1 VTRREEKRTRFNIHH
16 LKRNLALSLARIFG
30 GLLLAVLLAQAAD
43 TLEIFSHKWAVP
55 DAADWKIDND
65 GGSRTLHLL
74 TGKDPS
80 PTGPRRP
87 FQFALADTPPFSKV
101 TIEAD
106 ARPLKRS
113 LMIVFAYR
121 DAAHF
126 DYVHFSTDTGTK
138 QPVHNGVF
146 HVFGGERVRI
156 SALEGPPAFPASDRW
171 YHIRVVWDGTTGS
184 VQGEVDGQPVPSL
197 HAVDLSLHEG
207 KVGIGSFDET
217 GDFKNVSITSG
228 LRVGIVGTDTSHVI
242 AFTNSMNN
250 GTVNGASIVVAYKG
264 GSPDIEESRSRIDK
278 YSAELRDKFGVRFVD
293 KIADMCGSVDGIL
306 VESVDARAH
315 LAEVKEA
322 VACHKPIFIDK
333 PLAAS
338 LEDAREIARIAA
350 SAHVPWFSASSLRY
364 SPIQSLQ
371 QEPVKGAI
379 VWGPGPTE
387 PHQPLELSWYGI
399 HATEMLYTLL
409 GTGCAEVTQTASEA
423 SDVVTCRWKDGRL
436 GTMRVDRPYSKFGA
450 VVFRDKNRVES
461 LPDVPVDYV
470 PLVRQ
475 IVSFIASGKPPVPNG
490 ETLEMFSFLDAA
502 QRSKK
507 NGGQMTTVD
516 QNKGY

>member
-1 VTRREEKRTRFNIHH
+1 VARRKEKQIPFINHH
-16 LKRNLALSLARIFG
+16 LKRNLAASIARLGG
-30 GLLLAVLLAQAAD
+30 GLLLAVLLVQAAD
-43 TLEIFSHKWAVP
+43 TLEIFGHKWSVP
-55 DAADWKIDND
+55 DAADWKMDNEN
-65 GGSRTLHLL
+65 GAPVLHLL
-74 TGKDPS
+74 TGKEPL
-80 PTGPRRP
+80 PGPRRP

-113 LMIVFAYR
+113 LMVVFSYR
-121 DAAHF
+121 DPAHF
-126 DYVHFSTDTGTK
+126 NYVHFSTDTATR

-156 SALEGPPAFPASDRW
+156 SAPEGPAAFPAANRW
-171 YHIRVVWDGTTGS
+171 YHIRVVWDGATGN

-197 HAVDLSLHEG
+197 HGVDLSIHEG
-207 KVGIGSFDET
+207 RVGIGSFDET
-217 GDFKNVSITSG
+217 ADFKNVSITNG
-228 LRVGIVGTDTSHVI
+228 LRLGIVGTDTSHVV
-242 AFTNSMNN
+242 AFTNSLN
-250 GTVNGASIVVAYKG
+250 TGAVSGAHVVVAYRG
-264 GSPDIEESRSRIDK
+264 GSPEIEESRSRIDK
-278 YSAELRDKFGVRFVD
+278 FSAELHDKFGVRFVD
-293 KIADMCGSVDGIL
+293 KIQDMCGSVDGIL
-306 VESVDARAH
+306 IESVDARAH

-322 VACHKPIFIDK
+322 VACHKPLFIDK

-338 LEDAREIARIAA
+338 LADAREIGRVAA

-364 SPIQSLQ
+364 SPIQSLK

-399 HATEMLYTLL
+399 HAAEMLYTLL
-409 GTGCAEVTQTASEA
+409 GTGCGEVTQTASNA

-450 VVFRDKNRVES
+450 VVFREKNRVEA

-475 IVSFIASGKPPVPNG
+475 IVDFIASGKPPVPND
-490 ETLEMFSFLDAA
+490 ETLEIFAFLDAA

-507 NGGQMTTVD
+507 SGGNVATVD
-516 QNKGY
+516 QSKGY

>member
-1 VTRREEKRTRFNIHH
+1 
-16 LKRNLALSLARIFG
+16 
-30 GLLLAVLLAQAAD
+30 
-43 TLEIFSHKWAVP
+43 
-55 DAADWKIDND
+55 
-65 GGSRTLHLL
+65 
-74 TGKDPS
+74 
-80 PTGPRRP
+80 
-87 FQFALADTPPFSKV
+87 
-101 TIEAD
+101 
-106 ARPLKRS
+106 
-113 LMIVFAYR
+113 
-121 DAAHF
+121 
-126 DYVHFSTDTGTK
+126 
-138 QPVHNGVF
+138 
-146 HVFGGERVRI
+146 
-156 SALEGPPAFPASDRW
+156 
-171 YHIRVVWDGTTGS
+171 
-184 VQGEVDGQPVPSL
+184 
-197 HAVDLSLHEG
+197 
-207 KVGIGSFDET
+207 
-217 GDFKNVSITSG
+217 
-228 LRVGIVGTDTSHVI
+228 
-242 AFTNSMNN
+242 
-250 GTVNGASIVVAYKG
+250 
-264 GSPDIEESRSRIDK
+264 
-278 YSAELRDKFGVRFVD
+278 
-293 KIADMCGSVDGIL
+293 VDGIL

-322 VACHKPIFIDK
+322 LACRKPIFIDK

-364 SPIQSLQ
+364 SPIQSLK

-399 HATEMLYTLL
+399 HAAEMLYTLL

>member
-1 VTRREEKRTRFNIHH
+1 MIQKACV
-16 LKRNLALSLARIFG
+16 
-30 GLLLAVLLAQAAD
+30 LLLAALSMRAAD
-43 TLEIFSHKWAVP
+43 TIEIFGHKWTVP
-55 DAADWKIDND
+55 DAQDWKVASEN
-65 GGSRTLHLL
+65 GLSVLHLV
-74 TGKDPS
+74 TGKEPL
-80 PTGPRRP
+80 PGPRRP
-87 FQFALADTPPFSKV
+87 SQFALADTPPFGKV

-106 ARPLKRS
+106 VRPLKRS

-121 DAAHF
+121 DPAHF
-126 DYVHFSTDTGTK
+126 NYVHFSTDAATK

-156 SALEGPPAFPASDRW
+156 SGLEGPAAFPAVDRW

-184 VQGEVDGQPVPSL
+184 VQGEVDGQPVPAL
-197 HAVDLSLHEG
+197 HGVDLSLHDG

-217 GDFKNVSITSG
+217 ADFKNVSITSG
-228 LRVGIVGTDTSHVI
+228 LRLGIVGTDTSHVI
-242 AFTNSMNN
+242 AFTNSMNS
-250 GTVNGASIVVAYKG
+250 GRVSGANVVVAYKG
-264 GSPDIEESRSRIDK
+264 GSSEIEESSSRVEK
-278 YSAELRDKFGVRFVD
+278 YASELHDKFGVRFVD
-293 KIADMCGSVDGIL
+293 KIPDMCGGVDGIL
-306 VESVDARAH
+306 VESVDGRAH

-322 VACHKPIFIDK
+322 LACRKPIFIDK

-338 LEDAREIARIAA
+338 LEDAREIARAAA
-350 SAHVPWFSASSLRY
+350 SVHVPWFSASSLRY
-364 SPIQSLQ
+364 SPIQTLK

-399 HATEMLYTLL
+399 HAAEMLYTLL
-409 GTGCAEVTQTASEA
+409 GTGCGEVTETTSEGA
-423 SDVVTCRWKDGRL
+423 DVVTCRWKDGRL

-461 LPDVPVDYV
+461 QPDVQVDYI

-475 IVSFIASGKPPVPNG
+475 IVDFVASGKPPVPND
-490 ETLEMFSFLDAA
+490 ETLEIFAFLDAA

-507 NGGQMTTVD
+507 SGGQAATVD
-516 QNKGY
+516 RSKGY